1 MRPTNSMK
9 LLSKQLLID
18 FKNNRFDLGKID
30 KELRTLELCIIAVQQ
45 NGYELDYVPQNLRT
59 RDCAQLQ
66 FNKMVMRYNMFLKN
80 YEPGIVHNCNST
92 KWLCIATCL

>member
-30 KELRTLELCIIAVQQ
+30 KELRT
-45 NGYELDYVPQNLRT
+45 G
-59 RDCAQLQ
+59 DCAQLQ
-66 FNKMVMRYNMFLKN
+66 FNKMVN
-80 YEPGIVHNCNST
+80 H
-92 KWLCIATCL
+92 